1 MCDGM
6 SPNAMFS
13 NGSEHVSENMTKHAV
28 WMSQNVQKRQA
39 NSDIGAFW
47 VFTDPPTCHQPL
59 ENIRVGDMWDDVWTS
74 ILSESFIFPGE
85 NERF

>member
-39 NSDIGAFW
+39 TEHFSCGANQWCATVVTHVAKRYFFQWSGAGVAGSD
-47 VFTDPPTCHQPL
+47 VP
-59 ENIRVGDMWDDVWTS
+59 
-74 ILSESFIFPGE
+74 
-85 NERF
+85 